1 MTECCDV
8 VVAHSPPALFT
19 SGSQPELSAVFYQNL
34 RLVIPHAQQSP
45 LAARRCNPRASPNS
59 PKTPEDGGGGESS
72 KACRPEPRRPCLV
85 TRIDS
90 DGSIGSSSSS
100 SSSSDENEPASPTR
114 RKKKVVF
121 ADDRGLSLTQVS
133 VTVFGFIILKF
144 RVYRRMCRF

>member
-1 MTECCDV
+1 MMTECFDV

-59 PKTPEDGGGGESS
+59 PKTPEDGGGGGKSS
-72 KACRPEPRRPCLV
+72 KAEPRRPCLV

-90 DGSIGSSSSS
+90 DGSIGSLSSS
-100 SSSSDENEPASPTR
+100 SSSSDENEPVSPTR

-133 VTVFGFIILKF
+133 VTMFRFIISKF
-144 RVYRRMCRF
+144 WV